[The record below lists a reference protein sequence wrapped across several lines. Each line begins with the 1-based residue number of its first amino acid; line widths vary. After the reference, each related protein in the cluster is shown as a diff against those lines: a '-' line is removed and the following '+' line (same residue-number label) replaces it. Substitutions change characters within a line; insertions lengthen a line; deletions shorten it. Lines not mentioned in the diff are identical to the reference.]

1 MQNIITL
8 EEFIIRREKLRKGT
22 GEFSQ
27 IIRDIALAA
36 RIVHFHVNRAGLADI
51 LSSTGRVNV
60 QGEEVQ
66 KLDEFANERFIEALS
81 RGGQVSLIASE
92 ENEDIVRVQNSPDG
106 KYVVLIDPL
115 DGSSN
120 IDVNIP
126 IGTIFAIYK
135 RQNTQGEAAREEV
148 MQPGKNLLAAGYVLY
163 GSSTML
169 VYSAGNGVNGF
180 TLDSS
185 YGDFFLSHPDI
196 RIPDKIKYYSY
207 NGANYYHFTDEMRA
221 YIDDLRKRAP
231 QEKISLRYVGSLVA
245 DFHRNLIKGGLFMYP
260 GTKEKP
266 QGKLRLL
273 YEGNPMAFL
282 AKNAGGYASN
292 GEKDILELTPTELH
306 QRTPLF
312 IGPAKEVKRI
322 EMFLQKEKVLG

>member
-51 LSSTGRVNV
+51 LSSTGRVNI

>member
-1 MQNIITL
+1 MSNIVTL
-8 EEFIIRREKLRKGT
+8 EEFIIKREKLHSGT

-66 KLDEFANERFIEALS
+66 KLDEFANEQFIRALS
-81 RGGQVSLIASE
+81 RGEQVSLIASE
-92 ENEDIVRVQNSPDG
+92 ENEDVIPVENSPNG
-106 KYVVLIDPL
+106 NYVVLIDPL

-120 IDVNIP
+120 IDVNVP
-126 IGTIFAIYK
+126 IGSIFAIY
-135 RQNTQGEAAREEV
+135 RRITTGGPATLED
-148 MQPGKNLLAAGYVLY
+148 MLQPGKNLLAAGYVAY

-180 TLDSS
+180 TLDTS

-196 RIPDKIKYYSY
+196 KMPQKLKYYSY
-207 NGANYYHFTDEMRA
+207 NGANYFKFSGQMQA
-221 YIDDLRKRAP
+221 YITDLRQRALE
-231 QEKISLRYVGSLVA
+231 EKISLRYVGSLVA

-260 GTKEKP
+260 GTKDKP
-266 QGKLRLL
+266 SGKLRLL

-282 AKNAGGYASN
+282 AKQAGGNATDGIN
-292 GEKDILELTPTELH
+292 DILEIKPTELH

-312 IGPAKEVKRI
+312 IGPVNEIERIKTFLEKEELVK
-322 EMFLQKEKVLG
+322 